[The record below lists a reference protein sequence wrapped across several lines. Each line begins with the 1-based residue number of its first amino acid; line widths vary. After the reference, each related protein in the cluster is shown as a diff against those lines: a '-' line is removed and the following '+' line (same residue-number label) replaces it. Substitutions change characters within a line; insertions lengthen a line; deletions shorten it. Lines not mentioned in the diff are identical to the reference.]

1 MKLSNILL
9 ATAVAISSG
18 AFAQTAVR
26 QGSGFTCRSEAQ
38 PVSAAKTQLA
48 DNQRYVGN
56 EIDSYCNQGM
66 GIQGYTGVF
75 KCGGMIAK
83 ELLENYVGCKIVGMR
98 FYLCEAVGKSTAFV
112 STVASYNN
120 YINDSPILSK
130 EVEQTHQGWNDVMF
144 DNAYTIDEGT
154 TLRGFMVG
162 YSFEQTAEGKP
173 DSPIAVS
180 GKGTTMGFMIYG
192 NLDNGLTWYNM
203 GTADG
208 CLMTQ
213 IIVEREGGFL
223 AYDLSLDKF
232 LPAVLYS
239 KSGET
244 RSFGL
249 CLHNVGT
256 ASVAGQMATFGIAVD
271 GSEVAEFKNDGT
283 IASGDRQTYL
293 EASVEMP
300 DNLTAGQ
307 HEMAVYV
314 KSVDGHEPEGNLK
327 NDRITS
333 SFKVYGES
341 FPRQK
346 QLVEQFTSQYCVY
359 CPRGYDVLNGL
370 AEKRGDIAW
379 VAYHSNMG
387 GGQIDE
393 YTLDG
398 TYDFMAF
405 SCGGNLPAASVNRYY
420 YDSDGINYYNTVGLT
435 TAYPSNETANGV
447 AVFDE
452 LINMSN
458 DIYPSFTS
466 VGIDSSYDPAT
477 RTLDVKVSGK
487 TAADIGDLLGKDA
500 ALSVYLTEDGLWG
513 KQKDG
518 DRMRPRYP
526 HDHTL
531 RMILTSPYGDALD
544 AGGGAYEKSFTAV
557 LSDKWD
563 ANNMNI
569 VAVVSRP
576 MKTKTK
582 NGTLY
587 LSSKGYDLWVDNA
600 ETVKLGESTAT
611 GLQGIYD
618 STGVLSHS
626 SSIYTLDGRF
636 VGTDTGKLPKGVYV
650 CNGRKF
656 VVK

>member
-9 ATAVAISSG
+9 AAAVAVSSG
-18 AFAQTAVR
+18 AFAQTAEPY
-26 QGSGFTCRSEAQ
+26 GGFISRRAAQ
-38 PVSAAKTQLA
+38 PAPAAKAQLA

-56 EIDSYCNQGM
+56 EINSYCNQGM
-66 GIQGYTGVF
+66 GIQGYTGTF

-130 EVEQTHQGWNDVMF
+130 EVEQTRQGWNDVMF

-162 YSFEQTAEGKP
+162 YSFEQTADGKP

-192 NLDNGLTWYNM
+192 DLDNGLTWYNM

-223 AYDLSLDKF
+223 AYDLSLDQF
-232 LPAVLYS
+232 LPPVLYS
-239 KSGET
+239 KPGQT
-244 RSFGL
+244 RAFGL

-256 ASVAGQMATFGIAVD
+256 ASVAGQNATFGVAVD
-271 GSEVAEFKNDGT
+271 GSEVAEFKNEGT
-283 IASGDRQTYL
+283 IAPGDRTSYVD
-293 EASVEMP
+293 ASVEMP
-300 DNLTAGQ
+300 GDLAEGQ

-314 KSVDGHEPEGNLK
+314 KSVDGREPEGNLK

-379 VAYHSNMG
+379 VAYHGNMG

-393 YTLDG
+393 YTLDD
-398 TYDFMAF
+398 TYNFMAF
-405 SCGGNLPAASVNRYY
+405 SCGGNLPAAAVNRYY
-420 YDSDGINYYNTVGLT
+420 YDSDGINYYGTVGLT
-435 TAYPSNETANGV
+435 TAYPSSDTANGV

-452 LINMSN
+452 LIDMSN

-466 VGIDSSYDPAT
+466 VGIDSSYDPDT

-487 TAADIGDLLGKDA
+487 TAADIDDMLGKDA
-500 ALSVYLTEDGLWG
+500 AISVYLTEDGLWG

-544 AGGGAYEKSFTAV
+544 ADGGEYEKSFSAV
-557 LSDKWD
+557 LYDKWD
-563 ANNMNI
+563 ADNMNI
-569 VAVVSRP
+569 IAVVSRP

-587 LSSKGYDLWVDNA
+587 LSSKGDDLWVDNA
-600 ETVKLGESTAT
+600 ETVKLGESTST
-611 GLQGIYD
+611 GLQGVYD
-618 STGVLSHS
+618 GTCASPLKSR
-626 SSIYTLDGRF
+626 IYTIDGRF
-636 VGTDTGKLPKGVYV
+636 AGAEAARLPKGLYV
-650 CNGRKF
+650 RNGRKF